1 MERSRHSKSMD
12 ARSFTSFAG
21 RLCGSGIFVFNDE
34 LSAPWPRECP
44 GIFSLG

>member
-21 RLCGSGIFVFNDE
+21 RL
-34 LSAPWPRECP
+34 ATP
-44 GIFSLG
+44 SLMALARI